1 MASVLIP
8 ATLRKLTDNVET
20 VYVAGTTLKEIVD
33 NLESGY
39 PGIKDR
45 ICNEHG
51 AIRNFVD
58 VYHNNED
65 VRFKAGLNT
74 EVKDIDEIYI
84 VPAIAGG

>member
-8 ATLRKLTDNVET
+8 APLRKLTGNVDT
-20 VYVAGTTLKEIVD
+20 VFVAGTTLKEVVD
-33 NLESGY
+33 NLDFGY

-51 AIRNFVD
+51 SIRTFVNI
-58 VYHNNED
+58 YHNNED
-65 VRFKAGLNT
+65 VRFKAGLST
-74 EVKDIDEIYI
+74 EIKDTDEISI

>member
-1 MASVLIP
+1 MATVYIP
-8 ATLRKLTDNVET
+8 APLRKLTNNAESVI
-20 VYVAGTTLKEIVD
+20 VAGTTLKEVVD
-33 NLESGY
+33 NLDLGY

-51 AIRNFVD
+51 AIRNFVN

-74 EVKDIDEIYI
+74 EIKDIDEISI
-84 VPAIAGG
+84 IPAIAGG